1 MEAALT
7 VEAAGGAAAEERR
20 VAWGEG
26 AAAGVGDMVGKMKV
40 DRDMDMGMGM
50 GTGMGIGMG
59 GADTVTA
66 WVDWR
71 VHPRQGLPERGRG
84 ERYSSCSWVRF
95 ERVSFDHEGSGRL
108 AGCGTRVVLWKEVV
122 DNQCFRVRLNKAAG
136 GGIRTSKKV
145 TAGVGRTSWADVGT
159 SFWTWAEQPSR
170 EGGGGERGNSEG
182 GNGER
187 GGGGGGRGGGFGGGV
202 SGGGERGGW
211 LGGGAGG
218 GGEAICRHTGE

>member
-1 MEAALT
+1 
-7 VEAAGGAAAEERR
+7 
-20 VAWGEG
+20 
-26 AAAGVGDMVGKMKV
+26 
-40 DRDMDMGMGM
+40 MDMGMGM

-71 VHPRQGLPERGRG
+71 VHPRHHGLPERGRG
-84 ERYSSCSWVRF
+84 ERYSSCSWVRV

-159 SFWTWAEQPSR
+159 SF
-170 EGGGGERGNSEG
+170 
-182 GNGER
+182 
-187 GGGGGGRGGGFGGGV
+187 
-202 SGGGERGGW
+202 
-211 LGGGAGG
+211 
-218 GGEAICRHTGE
+218 

>member
-1 MEAALT
+1 
-7 VEAAGGAAAEERR
+7 
-20 VAWGEG
+20 
-26 AAAGVGDMVGKMKV
+26 
-40 DRDMDMGMGM
+40 MGMGM

-71 VHPRQGLPERGRG
+71 VLQDKGCHLPERGRS
-84 ERYSSCSWVRF
+84 ERYSSCSWVRV

-145 TAGVGRTSWADVGT
+145 TAGVGRTSWVDVGT

-170 EGGGGERGNSEG
+170 EGGGGERGNGEG

-202 SGGGERGGW
+202 SGGGARGE
-211 LGGGAGG
+211 GGSAAAQAAAARQFADTLASSSRARRSAGRTG
-218 GGEAICRHTGE
+218 GTTAPAPMLMRWR